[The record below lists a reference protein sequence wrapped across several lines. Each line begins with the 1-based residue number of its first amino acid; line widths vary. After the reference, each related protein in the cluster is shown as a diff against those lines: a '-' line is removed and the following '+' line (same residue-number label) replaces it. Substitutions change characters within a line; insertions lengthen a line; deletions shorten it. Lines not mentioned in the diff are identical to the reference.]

1 MTATYEKIATSTISG
16 SSTSQVTFSSISG
29 SYTDIVIVFNGG
41 SVSGP
46 VDLTMQVNSDTG
58 SNYSSTDLNGDGS
71 SATSNRLTNRTQF
84 NCNRAAYISNN
95 LNSNQII
102 QLLNYSNATT
112 YKTFLSRANNAGV
125 ATDTTVG
132 LWRNTAA
139 ITAIKLFVTADNF
152 RDGSTLTLYG
162 IKAE

>member
-1 MTATYEKIATSTISG
+1 MTATYEKIATNTISG

-46 VDLTMQVNSDTG
+46 VDLVMQVNSDTG
-58 SNYSSTDLNGDGS
+58 SNYSSTDMYGANSAAS
-71 SATSNRLTNRTQF
+71 SRLSNRTQF
-84 NCNRAAYISNN
+84 NCNRSAYLDSN
-95 LNSNQII
+95 LNQNQII
-102 QLLNYSNATT
+102 QLMNYSNATT
-112 YKTFLSRANNAGV
+112 YKTFLSRANNAAVG
-125 ATDTTVG
+125 TDATVG

-139 ITAIKLFVTADNF
+139 ITAVKLFVIGDNF
-152 RDGSTLTLYG
+152 RNASTLTLYG

>member
-46 VDLTMQVNSDTG
+46 VDVTMQLNSDTG
-58 SNYSSTDLNGDGS
+58 SNYSQTNLFGNGS
-71 SATSNRLTNRTQF
+71 SASSSRLSNRTSI
-84 NCNRAAYISNN
+84 NCNLVAYISNN
-95 LNSNQII
+95 FNSNQII
-102 QLLNYSNATT
+102 QLMNYSNATT
-112 YKTFLSRANNAGV
+112 NKTFLIRSNNAAIG
-125 ATDTTVG
+125 TDAIVG
-132 LWRNTAA
+132 LWRSTAA
-139 ITAIKLFVTADNF
+139 ITAVKLFVTADNF
-152 RDGSTLTLYG
+152 SSGSTFTLYG